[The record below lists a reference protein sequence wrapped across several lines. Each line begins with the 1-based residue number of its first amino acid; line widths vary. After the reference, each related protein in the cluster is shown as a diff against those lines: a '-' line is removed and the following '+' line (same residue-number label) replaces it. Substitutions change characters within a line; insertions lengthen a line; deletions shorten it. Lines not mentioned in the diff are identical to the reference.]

1 MSITVIAGLG
11 NPGSKYR
18 NTRHNIGFAVVDK
31 LALKLGGV
39 WKHEAKFE
47 AETAVVTYGDSK
59 LMLVKPQTFMNASGR
74 ALGAIL
80 RYRKFAAPS
89 LMVIYDD
96 ITLDVGRPKLSL
108 NGSGGGHNGIAD
120 LLEQVGAGFAR
131 YRIGVGAKPHKEMDL
146 ADYVLSKF
154 TQDEQTLLAALT
166 PTFIEHILLVI
177 DNGTEPAMN
186 FINQRTATQHE
197 RKD

>member
-11 NPGSKYR
+11 NPGTKYR
-18 NTRHNIGFAVVDK
+18 NTRHNIGFSAVDK
-31 LALKLGGV
+31 LASKLGGV

-47 AETAVVTYGDSK
+47 ADTAIVTSGGRK
-59 LMLVKPQTFMNASGR
+59 LILVKPQTFMNASGR

-80 RYRKFAAPS
+80 RYRKLTTPS

-120 LLEQVGAGFAR
+120 LLEQVGVGFSR
-131 YRIGVGAKPHKEMDL
+131 YRIGVGAKPHKEIDL

-154 TQDEQTLLAALT
+154 SQDDQTLLADLM
-166 PTFIEHILLVI
+166 PTYIEHIRLVI
-177 DNGTEPAMN
+177 DNGTESAMN
-186 FINQRTATQHE
+186 FINQRTATKHE
-197 RKD
+197 RND

>member
-11 NPGSKYR
+11 NPGPKYR
-18 NTRHNIGFAVVDK
+18 NTRHNIGFVVVDK
-31 LALKLGGV
+31 LASQLGGV

-47 AETAVVTYGDSK
+47 AEVAVVTYGDRK

-80 RYRKFAAPS
+80 RYRKLSASS
-89 LMVIYDD
+89 LLVIYDD
-96 ITLDVGRPKLSL
+96 ITLDLARAKLSH
-108 NGSGGGHNGIAD
+108 NGSGGGHNGISN
-120 LLEQVGAGFAR
+120 LLEQVGAGFLR
-131 YRIGVGAKPHKEMDL
+131 YRIGIGAKPHKEMDL

-154 TQDEQTLLAALT
+154 TADEQLLLADLM
-166 PTFIEHILLVI
+166 PTYIEHIRLVI
-177 DNGTEPAMN
+177 DNGAEPAMN

-197 RKD
+197 RND

>member
-11 NPGSKYR
+11 NPGANYR
-18 NTRHNIGFAVVDK
+18 NTRHNIGFSVVDK
-31 LALKLGGV
+31 LASKLGGV

-47 AETAVVTYGDSK
+47 AETAIVTCGDRK
-59 LMLVKPQTFMNASGR
+59 LILVKPQTFMNASGR

-80 RYRKFAAPS
+80 RYRKLAAPS

-108 NGSGGGHNGIAD
+108 KGSGGGHNGIAD

-131 YRIGVGAKPHKEMDL
+131 YRIGIGAKPHKEMDL

-154 TQDEQTLLAALT
+154 TPDDLTLLADLM
-166 PTFIEHILLVI
+166 PTFLDHLRLVI